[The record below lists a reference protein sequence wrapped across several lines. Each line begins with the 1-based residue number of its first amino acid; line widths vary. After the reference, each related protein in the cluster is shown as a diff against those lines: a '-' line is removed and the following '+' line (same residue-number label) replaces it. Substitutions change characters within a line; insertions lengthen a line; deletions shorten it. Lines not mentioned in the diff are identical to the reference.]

1 MDSERIHR
9 GSAKVALVLS
19 LIALL
24 TVLTG
29 FFQPPQPPE
38 PDEGTGAHIFQL
50 AVAALLPTI
59 LLFLATTDWK
69 QPWRSVRP
77 LALPVAALVLAFG
90 ALYYLEHYYYR

>member
-9 GSAKVALVLS
+9 ASAKVALALS

-29 FFQPPQPPE
+29 FFQAPE

-77 LALPVAALVLAFG
+77 LALPLAALVLAFG
-90 ALYYLEHYYYR
+90 SLYYLEHHFYR